1 MKDFKYI
8 IKLLRPKQWIKNFFV
23 FGAVIFS
30 NNIINLEIVKT
41 NMITFIAFCLVSSS
55 VYILNDI
62 VDIERD
68 KKHPKKCERPIA
80 SGKISVTK
88 AMITGNILV
97 IASLSIAVS
106 INKLIL
112 IVIILYL
119 LNNVMYSFKIKNI
132 ILLDVF
138 SISIGFIL
146 RLLAGGI
153 ATNVE
158 TSKWIILCTLFLSLF
173 LGFGKRR
180 NEFIILG
187 EDAKGHREN
196 LLQYSEKLL
205 DQLINIGITCTIMSY
220 SIYCIIGS
228 PSSNFIWTSIFVIFG
243 IIRYYYLMYFNG
255 EGGSPTE
262 IVLKDRQLG
271 SCIVFWVCTC
281 IAILNIY

>member
-1 MKDFKYI
+1 MKDFKYM
-8 IKLLRPKQWIKNFFV
+8 IKLLRPKHWIKNFFV

-30 NNIINLEIVKT
+30 NNIINLEIVKA
-41 NMITFIAFCLVSSS
+41 NMITFIAFCLISSS

-62 VDIERD
+62 VDVERD

-80 SGKISVTK
+80 SGNISVTK
-88 AMITGNILV
+88 ARITGSILV
-97 IASLSIAVS
+97 IASLSIAIS
-106 INKLIL
+106 INKLIF
-112 IVIILYL
+112 VVVVLYL
-119 LNNVMYSFKIKNI
+119 LNNIIYSFKIKNI

-180 NEFIILG
+180 NEFIVLG
-187 EDAKGHREN
+187 ESAKGHREN
-196 LLQYSEKLL
+196 LIEYSEKLL

-220 SIYCIIGS
+220 STYCIIGS
-228 PSSNFIWTSIFVIFG
+228 SSGNFIWTSIFVIFG
-243 IIRYYYLMYFNG
+243 ILRYYYLMYSKG

-262 IVLKDRQLG
+262 IVLKDKQLG

-281 IAILNIY
+281 IVILNIY